1 MKEEKVRAH
10 IRVYG
15 RVQGIGFRYFTV
27 FNAKALDVKGFIKN
41 LRDGSV
47 EGVFEGEK
55 TNVKNLIERIKRH
68 PFARID
74 KIDINWEK
82 GKDEFK
88 DFDMY

>member
-10 IRVYG
+10 LRVYG
-15 RVQGIGFRYFTV
+15 RVQGIGFRYFAV
-27 FNAKALDVKGFIKN
+27 FNAKALGVKGFIKN

-55 TNVKNLIERIKRH
+55 EDVENLIERIKRH

-74 KIDINWEK
+74 KIEIKWGK